1 MKTQNG
7 FAVALTIVLSL
18 AAGAL
23 LLWQR
28 PPLPEDHS
36 LARSDFTE
44 PLVEPPAEHLVSS
57 EKINRPPDAVVDE
70 RVAHGDSPMPA
81 DFSRACENGFTI
93 NRDIAGKFQGYSCN
107 PSAYEDYDTEALESL
122 AYGDAEAASVLAYR
136 LRHTDYPRAIRLS
149 LRSAA
154 LSGGK
159 TSTLMSAAM
168 WRPVQDGNGNPSL
181 SGYGQAYVLHQLI
194 GKLKGNNYG
203 GPPIFEKRIRELADD
218 PQVVFEQLDS
228 IADRMY
234 EEIRRIELGVT
245 GSSTI
250 GGDDDV

>member
-1 MKTQNG
+1 MKTQNR

-18 AAGAL
+18 AAGTL

-28 PPLPEDHS
+28 PPLPNDHS
-36 LARSDFTE
+36 LTRSDFTK
-44 PLVEPPAEHLVSS
+44 PLVEPLVEHLVSS
-57 EKINRPPDAVVDE
+57 EKINPPAEIAADE
-70 RVAHGDSPMPA
+70 RVSRGDPPMPA
-81 DFSRACENGFTI
+81 GISRRCKNGFTI
-93 NRDIAGKFQGYSCN
+93 DRNIAGKFQGYSCN

-168 WRPVQDGNGNPSL
+168 WRPVEDENGNPSL
-181 SGYGQAYVLHQLI
+181 SGYGQAYVLYQLI

-203 GPPIFEKRIRELADD
+203 GPPIYVKRIEELADD
-218 PQVVFEQLDS
+218 PQAVFEQLDS
-228 IADRMY
+228 IANRMF
-234 EEIRRIELGVT
+234 EEVRQIELDVT

>member
-1 MKTQNG
+1 MKTQNR
-7 FAVALTIVLSL
+7 FAVALTIVLPL

-28 PPLPEDHS
+28 PPLPENHS
-36 LARSDFTE
+36 LARTDFTG
-44 PLVEPPAEHLVSS
+44 PLVEHLASS

-70 RVAHGDSPMPA
+70 RVARGDPPMPA
-81 DFSRACENGFTI
+81 DISRACRNGFVI
-93 NRDIAGKFQGYSCN
+93 DRDIAGKFQGYSCN

-159 TSTLMSAAM
+159 TSTLISAAM
-168 WRPVQDGNGNPSL
+168 WRPVQDGNGKPSL

-194 GKLKGNNYG
+194 EKLKDSSYRA
-203 GPPIFEKRIRELADD
+203 PPTYEARIQELADD
-218 PQVVFEQLDS
+218 PHAVFEQLDS
-228 IADRMY
+228 ITNRMF
-234 EEIRRIELGVT
+234 EEIRQIELDVT

-250 GGDDDV
+250 GGNDDV